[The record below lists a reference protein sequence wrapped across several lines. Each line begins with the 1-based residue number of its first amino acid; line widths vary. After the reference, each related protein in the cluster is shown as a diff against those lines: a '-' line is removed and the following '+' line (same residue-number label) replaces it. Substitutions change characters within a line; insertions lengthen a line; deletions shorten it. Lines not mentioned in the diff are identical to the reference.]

1 MVFAEENLTDN
12 GIKIADYCYNNGVLI
27 GTTMA
32 KEVEIEIKNPL
43 NYDLADKFFSLEIG
57 VLTDVEEID
66 EETGET
72 RIAKNYEY
80 VPYGTYIVSK
90 YEDLKSSNKYK
101 IIAYDSMIK
110 LNENFANNITF
121 KPAFPIILKEFYRE
135 FMSSYGLEIEEQE
148 LPNENFVVNE
158 MPNFDGYTGRSI
170 LGRIAELFGSF
181 AKINRDNKCQMYLKT
196 STDVQIDLE
205 VMNSKLE
212 IDNQYGPV
220 NVVSVG
226 MSNVEGENVTLKDEE
241 SIAEYGEIT
250 IRIDD
255 NPFIYTEE
263 LRELV
268 IDDLY
273 LQLHNFKYIPVKFN
287 LKTLMYLDCGDEIQ
301 VRNMEDTE
309 WINTIILNQNIN
321 IPRTRSSNIET
332 SALTETQQNF
342 QYISKSKQ
350 KETKAEIKVDKQNL
364 TITQLAQE
372 TTDQGTR
379 LAQVE
384 HNVEG
389 FKTEIR
395 DETDGIQTKIT
406 QIEESINGI
415 ITDKT
420 VTGGQ
425 NLVKNSV
432 GYFGSDYWLID
443 DENEGNVIGNNS
455 SDVKQN
461 SLSGCAL
468 EIQAETIY
476 QNIVEIKNGE
486 YYLSFAYKRVNSNA
500 ISKLKVNDIE
510 IELTESEWTI
520 IEKVLEVNSNTIKI
534 EITTDISSSTLIT
547 DLMLAEGNIK
557 TSWTQNANESFTDTV
572 QIGKGLKIK
581 ATGSDTEFSAEADGI
596 SIKNTETGENVAEFT
611 KYGTETQELIAHKD
625 VKVADALL
633 IQKVGNQLWFCS
645 I

>member
-1 MVFAEENLTDN
+1 
-12 GIKIADYCYNNGVLI
+12 
-27 GTTMA
+27 MA

-43 NYDLADKFFSLEIG
+43 NYDLADKNFLLEIG
-57 VLTDVEEID
+57 VITEVEEID
-66 EETGET
+66 EETGKTIISEL
-72 RIAKNYEY
+72 YEY
-80 VPYGTYIVSK
+80 VPYGIYTVSK

-101 IIAYDSMIK
+101 IIAYDSMVK
-110 LNENFANNITF
+110 LNDNFSNNITF
-121 KPAFPIILKEFYRE
+121 KPIFPITLKEFYRE

-148 LPNENFVVNE
+148 LANGEFIINE

-170 LGRIAELFGSF
+170 LGKIAELCGSF
-181 AKINRDNKCQMYLKT
+181 AKINRDNRCQMYLKT
-196 STDVQIDLE
+196 TTDVQIGLE

-212 IDNQYGPV
+212 IDNQFGPV
-220 NVVSVG
+220 NVVSIG
-226 MSNVEGENVTLKDEE
+226 MSNVEGENVTLRDEE
-241 SIAEYGEIT
+241 SIAEHGEIT

-255 NPFIYTEE
+255 NPFVYTEE

-273 LQLHNFKYIPVKFN
+273 SQLHNFKYVPVKFN
-287 LKTLMYLDCGDEIQ
+287 LKALMYLDCGDEIQ

-321 IPRTRSSNIET
+321 IPRTRSSSIET

-395 DETDGIQTKIT
+395 DETDEIQSKIT
-406 QIEESINGI
+406 QIQESIDGI
-415 ITDKT
+415 RTDKT

-425 NLVKNSV
+425 NLIKNSV
-432 GYFGSDYWLID
+432 GYFGSDYWLIN
-443 DENEGNVIGNNS
+443 DENEGNVFGNSS

-461 SLSGCAL
+461 SLSGSAL

-486 YYLSFAYKRVNSNA
+486 YYLSFSYKRVNPNA
-500 ISKLKVNDIE
+500 ISKLKINDIE
-510 IELTESEWTI
+510 IELTENEWNV
-520 IEKVLEVNSNTIKI
+520 IERVIQVNSNTIKI

-557 TSWTQNANESFTDTV
+557 TSWMQNANESYTDTV
-572 QIGKGLKIK
+572 KIRQRVKDKG
-581 ATGSDTEFSAEADGI
+581 
-596 SIKNTETGENVAEFT
+596 N
-611 KYGTETQELIAHKD
+611 
-625 VKVADALL
+625 
-633 IQKVGNQLWFCS
+633 WF
-645 I
+645 